1 MTKTQLS
8 SVYCAVVL
16 GLMAPAMSY
25 ADEAKDDAALATTA
39 QKSKNIEK
47 IAVKGSYLAGYNAS
61 TASGASKLELP
72 ISDIPQSVSV
82 ITSAQM
88 SDFQLTNINS
98 VLDTATGVNVERIET
113 DRTYY
118 TARGFDIT
126 NFQIDGIGLPLSSG
140 SNHSDEDTAIYDRI
154 EVIRGANG
162 LMTGVG
168 NPSATINFIR
178 KRPTTDDQLSI
189 NATYGSFNNA
199 RLELDGTMN
208 ISDNVAA
215 RAVAVKQ
222 VQDSYLDRYQQD
234 KNVVYAIVEAQLSDY
249 TSLSLSHSYIKNDT
263 DGGLWGA
270 LPLFYTDGS
279 ATHYDRSTST
289 SANSSTWLVEKHNTV
304 VELSHYF
311 NDDWH
316 LRATYSHKSTD
327 EDTEL
332 FYVYGT
338 PDKTTELGLTGYG
351 SEYDAEESSD
361 LADIYIKGDITLFGR
376 DHQLVFGANYSTVDK
391 TENSLYDFTTGN
403 GFPPMPSLNTWDGNT
418 PRPTFADGQT
428 GSDTSS
434 TQKAAYFTGRFNL
447 FDDMHVIAGGRI
459 NQWEAEGQSYGTSQD
474 ADASEFIPYL
484 GVVYRFMPELV
495 AYASYTETF
504 LAQTELDIN
513 NKLLDPVTGES
524 KEFGIKSELFD
535 GRLIAS
541 LAYFQIDQ
549 VNLATPDPSTINL
562 PPSEQR
568 YIGGDGITSKGYEVD
583 IAGEVY
589 QGLQLS
595 LGFTDF
601 DIDGDELVAN
611 YTPSKLFKVA
621 ATYEVQ
627 QLDGLTFGA
636 NMRWQDDIS
645 RLQGTVADSF
655 ANAGEDIVTRQKAY
669 AIVDLMARYAF
680 NDNISL
686 TLNAN
691 NVTDEKYLN
700 SLYWAQGYY
709 GAPANYS
716 ATISW
721 KL

>member
-1 MTKTQLS
+1 MNTLRLS
-8 SVYCAVVL
+8 TLYSAIIIAL
-16 GLMAPAMSY
+16 STAMPSY
-25 ADEAKDDAALATTA
+25 ADDAAPNENTD
-39 QKSKNIEK
+39 KKIEK
-47 IAVKGSYLAGYNAS
+47 IEVKGSYIAGYNAS

-88 SDFQLTNINS
+88 SDFQLTNINT

-140 SNHSDEDTAIYDRI
+140 SNHSDEDTAIYDRV

-168 NPSATINFIR
+168 NPSATVNFIR
-178 KRPTTDDQLSI
+178 KRPTADNQFNI
-189 NATYGSFNNA
+189 NASYGSFDNA
-199 RLELDGTMN
+199 RLELDGTVN
-208 ISDNVAA
+208 LGEKVAA

-234 KNVVYAIVEAQLSDY
+234 KNVLYAMLEAQLSDN
-249 TSLSLSHSYIKNDT
+249 TTLSLSHAYIKNDT

-270 LPLFYTDGS
+270 LPLYYTDGS
-279 ATHYDRSTST
+279 ATNYDRSTST
-289 SANSSTWLVEKHNTV
+289 SANWSSWLVEKHNTV

-327 EDTEL
+327 EDTQL

-351 SEYDAEESSD
+351 SEYDATESSD
-361 LADIYIKGDITLFGR
+361 LADVYVKGDINLFGR
-376 DHQLVFGANYSTVDK
+376 DHQLVFGLNYSTSDK
-391 TENSLYDFTTGN
+391 QEHSLYDYTTGN
-403 GFPPMPSLNTWDGNT
+403 GFPAMPDLNTWEGNT
-418 PRPTFADGQT
+418 PYPTFADSPL
-428 GSDTSS
+428 GSDVNS

-447 FDDMHVIAGGRI
+447 FEDMHLITGGRF
-459 NQWEAEGQSYGTSQD
+459 NQWEAKGESYGESRDTDAQD
-474 ADASEFIPYL
+474 FIPYL
-484 GVVYRFMPELV
+484 GLVYRFMPELV

-504 LAQTELDIN
+504 LAQIKRDIN
-513 NKLLDPVTGES
+513 NQLIDPVTGES
-524 KEFGIKSELFD
+524 REVGLKSELFD
-535 GRLIAS
+535 GKLIAS
-541 LAYFQIDQ
+541 LAYFDVEQ
-549 VNLATPDPSTINL
+549 VNLAVPLNSNPDNTIF
-562 PPSEQR
+562 
-568 YIGGDGITSKGYEVD
+568 IAGDGINSKGYELD

-589 QGLQLS
+589 PGLQVS
-595 LGFTDF
+595 LGYTDF
-601 DIDGDELVAN
+601 NINGRDDVAKLVKE
-611 YTPSKLFKVA
+611 YTPSKLFKLSAV
-621 ATYEVQ
+621 YEFE
-627 QLDGLTFGA
+627 QLEGLSFGV

-645 RLQGTVADSF
+645 RTQDDVVADSF
-655 ANAGEDIVTRQKAY
+655 ANAGDPIITKQDAY

-680 NDNISL
+680 TDNISL
-686 TLNAN
+686 TVNAN
-691 NVTDEKYLN
+691 NITDEKYLN
-700 SLYWAQGYY
+700 SLYWAQGFY

-716 ATISW
+716 ATVSW
-721 KL
+721 KM

>member
-1 MTKTQLS
+1 MNTLRLS
-8 SVYCAVVL
+8 TLYSAIIIAL
-16 GLMAPAMSY
+16 STAMPSY
-25 ADEAKDDAALATTA
+25 ADEAAPNENVDEK
-39 QKSKNIEK
+39 IEK
-47 IAVKGSYLAGYNAS
+47 IEIKGSYIAGYNAS

-88 SDFQLTNINS
+88 SDFQLTNINT

-140 SNHSDEDTAIYDRI
+140 SNHSDEDTAIYDRV

-168 NPSATINFIR
+168 NPSATVNFIR
-178 KRPTTDDQLSI
+178 KRPTADNQLNI
-189 NATYGSFNNA
+189 NASYGSFDNA
-199 RLELDGTMN
+199 RLELDGTVN
-208 ISDNVAA
+208 LGEKVAA

-234 KNVVYAIVEAQLSDY
+234 KNVLYAMLETQLSDN
-249 TSLSLSHSYIKNDT
+249 TTLSLSHAYIKNDT

-270 LPLFYTDGS
+270 LPLYYTDGS
-279 ATHYDRSTST
+279 ATNYDRSTST
-289 SANSSTWLVEKHNTV
+289 SANWSSWLVEKHNTV

-327 EDTEL
+327 EDTQL

-351 SEYDAEESSD
+351 SEYDATESSD
-361 LADIYIKGDITLFGR
+361 LTDVYVKGDINLFGR
-376 DHQLVFGANYSTVDK
+376 DHQLVFGLNYSTSDK
-391 TENSLYDFTTGN
+391 QEHSLYDYTTGN
-403 GFPPMPSLNTWDGNT
+403 GFPAMPDLNTWDGNT
-418 PRPTFADGQT
+418 PYPTFADSPL
-428 GSDTSS
+428 GSDVNS

-447 FDDMHVIAGGRI
+447 FEDMHLIAGGRF
-459 NQWEAEGQSYGTSQD
+459 NQWEAEGESYGESRDTDAQD
-474 ADASEFIPYL
+474 FIPYL
-484 GVVYRFMPELV
+484 GLVYRFMPELV

-504 LAQTELDIN
+504 LAQTEVDIN
-513 NKLLDPVTGES
+513 EQPLDPVTGES
-524 KEFGIKSELFD
+524 KEIGLKSELFE
-535 GRLIAS
+535 GKLIAS

-549 VNLATPDPSTINL
+549 VNLAKLDPATINL
-562 PPSEQR
+562 PPNQQK
-568 YIGGDGITSKGYEVD
+568 YIATDGISSDGYEID
-583 IAGEVY
+583 IAGEIY
-589 QGLQLS
+589 DGLQVS
-595 LGFTDF
+595 VGFTDF
-601 DIDGDELVAN
+601 DIKGDELVAN
-611 YTPSKLFKVA
+611 YTPSKLFKLA
-621 ATYEVQ
+621 ATYDIA
-627 QLDGLTFGA
+627 QLEGLSLGV

-645 RLQGTVADSF
+645 REQGTVGAGF
-655 ANAGEDIVTRQKAY
+655 ANAGDPIITKQDAY

-680 NDNISL
+680 TDNVSL
-686 TLNAN
+686 TVNAN
-691 NVTDEKYLN
+691 NITDEKYLN
-700 SLYWAQGYY
+700 SLYWAQGFY

-716 ATISW
+716 ATVSW
-721 KL
+721 KM

>member
-1 MTKTQLS
+1 
-8 SVYCAVVL
+8 
-16 GLMAPAMSY
+16 MAALTSTVSY
-25 ADEAKDDAALATTA
+25 AEENQTKA
-39 QKSKNIEK
+39 QDTKNIEK
-47 IAVKGSYLAGYNAS
+47 IHVTGSYLAGYNAS

-140 SNHSDEDTAIYDRI
+140 SNHSDEDTAIYDRV

-168 NPSATINFIR
+168 NPSATVNFIR
-178 KRPTTDDQLSI
+178 KRPTLDDQLNI

-199 RLELDGTMN
+199 RLDVDGTVN
-208 ISDNVAA
+208 INDDWAA
-215 RAVAVKQ
+215 RAVAVKE
-222 VQDSYLDRYQQD
+222 VKDSYLDRYEQD
-234 KNVVYAIVEAQLSDY
+234 KNVLYAMLEGQLSDN
-249 TSLSLSHSYIKNDT
+249 TTLSLSHSYIRNDT

-270 LPLFYTDGS
+270 LPLYYTDGS
-279 ATHYDRSTST
+279 ATNYDRSTST
-289 SANSSTWLVEKHNTV
+289 SANWSTWLVEKHNTT
-304 VELSHYF
+304 VELSHHF

-327 EDTEL
+327 EDTQL

-351 SEYDAEESSD
+351 SEYDAKENTD
-361 LADIYIKGDITLFGR
+361 LADIYVKGDINLFGR

-391 TENSLYDFTTGN
+391 TETSLYDNTTGN
-403 GFPPMPSLNTWDGNT
+403 GFPAMPDLNTWDGNT
-418 PRPTFADGQT
+418 PYPTFADGQT

-447 FDDMHVIAGGRI
+447 FEGMHLIAGGRF
-459 NQWEAEGQSYGTSQD
+459 NQWEADGQSYGTTQD
-474 ADASEFIPYL
+474 TEAEDFIPYL
-484 GVVYRFMPELV
+484 GLVYRFMPELV

-504 LAQTELDIN
+504 LAQTQLDIN
-513 NKLLDPVTGES
+513 DKLLDPVTGES
-524 KEFGIKSELFD
+524 QEIGLKSELFN
-535 GRLIAS
+535 GKLIAS
-541 LAYFQIDQ
+541 VAYFQIDQ
-549 VNLATPDPSTINL
+549 VNLATLDPATINL
-562 PPSEQR
+562 PPTEQR
-568 YIGGDGITSKGYEVD
+568 YMPADGISSDGYEID

-589 QGLQLS
+589 DGLQVS

-601 DIDGDELVAN
+601 DIKGNELVAN

-621 ATYEVQ
+621 TTYNVAQ
-627 QLDGLTFGA
+627 IDGLTLGA

-645 RLQGTVADSF
+645 RNQGVVGEGF
-655 ANAGEDIVTRQKAY
+655 ANTGEAIVTRQDAY

-691 NVTDEKYLN
+691 NITDEKYLN
-700 SLYWAQGYY
+700 SLYWSQSYY

-716 ATISW
+716 ATVSW